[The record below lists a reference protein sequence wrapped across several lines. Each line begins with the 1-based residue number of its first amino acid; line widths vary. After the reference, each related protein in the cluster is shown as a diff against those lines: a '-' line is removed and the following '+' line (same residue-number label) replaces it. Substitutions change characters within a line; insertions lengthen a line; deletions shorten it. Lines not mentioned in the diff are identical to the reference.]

1 MKKLLWL
8 IILVAFTFTACSALP
23 EQLDARDEAVVRL
36 VTLSRGDQL
45 RLEGVTAALKTGDTE
60 RKSERV
66 SGEGETYEQ
75 AKHDLLGRRKSSFA
89 HATEWVIEENAMPDF
104 AEAFLSD
111 PELTLYAKIYLL
123 PEGMTAAEFLDGF
136 TEENGAAQSLQ
147 GLASADEGKTGS
159 AMDRLAEL
167 AECGETKFPVIED
180 WEGLAEVNRW
190 KTVKKSD

>member
-8 IILVAFTFTACSALP
+8 ILLVAFTFTACSALP

-36 VTLSRGDQL
+36 VTLSRGDRL
-45 RLEGVTAALKTGDTE
+45 RMEGVTASLKIGDNE
-60 RKSERV
+60 RKSEQV

-75 AKHDLLGRRKSSFA
+75 AKQDLQGRRKSSFA

-136 TEENGAAQSLQ
+136 TEDNSAAQSLQ
-147 GLASADEGKTGS
+147 GLASADESKTGS
-159 AMDRLAEL
+159 AMERLAEL
-167 AECGETKFPVIED
+167 AEYGETQFPVIDD
-180 WEGLAEVNRW
+180 WEGLAEVNQW
-190 KTVKKSD
+190 KTVKKSN